1 MTNTWWIYA
10 LLSAFFAALTTIFAK
25 LGVDQI
31 SSNLAT
37 AIRTAVILVLVWGIV
52 LATGEVNGLRS
63 VPRGAW
69 WALLLSAGATGL
81 SWLFYFKALQIGKA
95 SFVAPID
102 KSSVALVFIL
112 AVLFL
117 HEPVTWKAVVGTIAI
132 LVGILF
138 FVL

>member
-37 AIRTAVILVLVWGIV
+37 AIRTVVILVLVWSIV
-52 LATGEVNGLRS
+52 FATGEVNGLRS
-63 VPRGAW
+63 VPRNAW
-69 WALLLSAGATGL
+69 LALLLSAVATGM

-95 SFVAPID
+95 AYVAPID
-102 KSSVALVFIL
+102 KSSVALVFVL
-112 AVLFL
+112 AVIFL
-117 HEPVTWKAVVGTIAI
+117 HEAITWKAVAGTVAI
-132 LVGILF
+132 IIGILLF
-138 FVL
+138 IF